1 MPTYMYRAMTKQG
14 QIVRNRVEANSRQ
27 SLIKTLKTNDLLP
40 IAIEQL
46 AYRNKRAQQKRKKNI
61 TDIQEIMKNVN
72 TTQLGGEK
80 KKTLINVVNHTL

>member
-46 AYRNKRAQQKRKKNI
+46 AYRNKKAQQKRKKNI
-61 TDIQEIMKNVN
+61 KYCRKNKYDFKN
-72 TTQLGGEK
+72 LYRRISK
-80 KKTLINVVNHTL
+80 I